1 MRAGLLLVGVAGCLG
16 VTLWLSRGVS
26 DSGNALDAN
35 TKAGFVAEV
44 QDKNPWTSLQANIAP
59 DQFQF
64 AIISDRT
71 GGHRSGV
78 FSRAVQQ
85 INLLQPEFVMSV
97 GDLIEGSP
105 KEEQNQKEWTEF
117 NGYVKQLQ
125 MPFFYIPGNH
135 DANNKVKA
143 EVWKEAYGRRNF
155 SFVYKNCLFVGLNTN
170 DEDTDADEKAFAK
183 TRIGAKQREWL
194 KAELAK
200 NTQVRWTFIFLHHPL
215 WNFKEI
221 ENNGWLPVEDLL
233 ENRQYTVFAG
243 HVHVFRKSI
252 RKGRNLYQ
260 LATTGG
266 GSSMRG
272 SEYGE
277 IDQVAWVTMK
287 GKEPVISQIGLHGVY
302 RDDLQPIETG
312 EGGASNQQPKG
323 MVRVR
328 GTITIGGK
336 PATDTLVVFTRI
348 EEPKVDANGRRRERT
363 SGNSRTAKDGSF
375 EVYAPRGA
383 LGLPPGKYQV
393 HFVPAPKLVDDDK
406 APKVENTIP
415 EKYRTAATTPLV
427 VDIPQGE
434 GVNLNL
440 NLE

>member
-1 MRAGLLLVGVAGCLG
+1 MGVASCLG
-16 VTLWLSRGVS
+16 ITLWFSRGVS
-26 DSGNALDAN
+26 DSGGTLEAN
-35 TKAGFVAEV
+35 TKPGFVAEV

-71 GGHRSGV
+71 GGHRAGV

-105 KEEQNQKEWTEF
+105 KEDQNQKEWTEF

-135 DANNKVKA
+135 DANLKVKA
-143 EVWKEAYGRRNF
+143 DIWKEAYGRRNF
-155 SFVYKNCLFVGLNTN
+155 SFVYKNCLFVGLNTS
-170 DEDTDADEKAFAK
+170 DEDQDNPATDDGYKK
-183 TRIGAKQREWL
+183 VRIGAKQREWL

-200 NTQVRWTFIFLHHPL
+200 NSQVRWTFLFLHHPL
-215 WNFKEI
+215 WNFKALDE
-221 ENNGWLPVEDLL
+221 NGWLEVEDLL
-233 ENRQYTVFAG
+233 ESRQYTVFAG

-272 SEYGE
+272 SDYGE
-277 IDQVAWVTMK
+277 IDQIAWVTMK

-393 HFVPAPKLVDDDK
+393 HFVPAPKLVVDDK
-406 APKVENTIP
+406 APPIENTIP

-427 VDIPQGE
+427 VDVPQGE

-440 NLE
+440 NVE

>member
-1 MRAGLLLVGVAGCLG
+1 MRGGLLVMGVAGCLG
-16 VTLWLSRGVS
+16 ITLWLSRGVS
-26 DSGNALDAN
+26 DSGNALEAN

-71 GGHRSGV
+71 GGHRAGV

-105 KEEQNQKEWTEF
+105 KEDQNQKEWTEF

-143 EVWKEAYGRRNF
+143 GVWKEAYGRRNF
-155 SFVYKNCLFVGLNTN
+155 SFVYKNCLFVGLNTS
-170 DEDTDADEKAFAK
+170 DEDTEADDKAYAK
-183 TRIGAKQREWL
+183 TRIGTRQREWL

-200 NTQVRWTFIFLHHPL
+200 NSQVRWTFIFLHHPL
-215 WNFKEI
+215 WNFKDLDK
-221 ENNGWLPVEDLL
+221 NGWLQVEDILTD
-233 ENRQYTVFAG
+233 RQYTVFAG

-266 GSSMRG
+266 ASSMRG
-272 SEYGE
+272 SDYGE

-287 GKEPVISQIGLHGVY
+287 GKEPVISQIGLSGVY

-312 EGGASNQQPKG
+312 EGGSSNEQPKG
-323 MVRVR
+323 LVRVR
-328 GTITIGGK
+328 GKVTINGK
-336 PATDTLVVFTRI
+336 PAQETLVVFTSI
-348 EEPKVDANGRRRERT
+348 PKDPKEKKV

-375 EVYAPRGA
+375 EVFAARGA
-383 LGLPPGKYQV
+383 LGLAPGKYQV
-393 HFVPAPKLVDDDK
+393 HFVPAPKLVVDDQ
-406 APKVENTIP
+406 AVPVENTIP
-415 EKYRTAATTPLV
+415 EKFRTAATTPLV
-427 VDIPQGE
+427 VEITQGE
-434 GVNLNL
+434 GVTLDL
-440 NLE
+440 KVE